1 MILSLLA
8 FSPYAH
14 GEFEKKLLAF
24 LLKSCTKPYLNFIK
38 NIMRGVIVD
47 NQVEDFCGTPV
58 SVNKDV
64 NAATG
69 KEILEF
75 FLFCMYLG
83 SFTLPYLSTK
93 LNEYS

>member
-69 KEILEF
+69 KKIFAILTASSKGQLISKADLKVF
-75 FLFCMYLG
+75 I
-83 SFTLPYLSTK
+83 
-93 LNEYS
+93 

>member
-1 MILSLLA
+1 MHFLIFSRVYNGLDFKKNDIHMILSLLA

-58 SVNKDV
+58 LVHKDI

-69 KEILEF
+69 RKF
-75 FLFCMYLG
+75 V
-83 SFTLPYLSTK
+83 SF
-93 LNEYS
+93 